1 MPAEP
6 LTFLPYLQLAQRQW
20 RTLVAVGAI
29 AVVLSAFLSSPLFIT
44 PRYRSSATVYPVN
57 LTSYSIETRT
67 DQLLQLLES
76 NSIRD
81 SLVARFDLATHYKID
96 TTEAPGHFYLNA
108 EFNDRVEISKTRFES
123 VQIEVTDEDPRLAR
137 DMVRAMLQ
145 QTDLLARRL
154 QREKSS
160 EVLRIA
166 AYETQVEKRKL
177 DSVETRLNLLRRE
190 TGLLNY
196 DAQTEEVTR
205 GYLRMQ
211 SGSGA
216 SAAAREEVRDLLKAL
231 GERGGEFRQ
240 LSELSN
246 IFRNNYAARLNELE
260 KVRSDVAKE
269 LTYTNV
275 VGYPEVADKKIFPV
289 RWLIVLISTT
299 SALFLAFLMISWR
312 STRS

>member
-6 LTFLPYLQLAQRQW
+6 LTFLPYLRIAQRNW
-20 RTLVAVGAI
+20 RTLAGVGVVAA
-29 AVVLSAFLSSPLFIT
+29 VLSSFLSSPVFIT
-44 PRYRSSATVYPVN
+44 PLYLSSATVYPVN

-81 SLVARFDLATHYKID
+81 SLVARFDLAKHYEID
-96 TTEAPGHFYLNA
+96 TTEAPGRFYLNA

-123 VQIEVTDEDPRLAR
+123 VQVEVTDEDPRLAR
-137 DMVRAMLQ
+137 DMVRAMLE

-177 DSVETRLNLLRRE
+177 DSVETRLNALRRE
-190 TGLLNY
+190 TGLLSY

-211 SGSGA
+211 GGSGA
-216 SAAAREEVRDLLKAL
+216 SAAAREEARDLLKAL
-231 GERGGEFRQ
+231 GEKGGEFRQ

-246 IFRNNYAARLNELE
+246 IFRNNYVARLNELE
-260 KVRSDVAKE
+260 KVRSDVSKE

-275 VGYPEVADKKIFPV
+275 VGYPEVADKKVFPV
-289 RWLIVLISTT
+289 RWLIVSISTA
-299 SALFLAFLMISWR
+299 SALFLAFLLIAWGR
-312 STRS
+312 TRS

>member
-6 LTFLPYLQLAQRQW
+6 LTFLSYLRIAQRNW
-20 RTLVAVGAI
+20 RTLAAVGVV
-29 AVVLSAFLSSPLFIT
+29 AVVLSSFLSSPVFIT
-44 PRYRSSATVYPVN
+44 PLYLSSATVYPVN

-81 SLVARFDLATHYKID
+81 SLVARFDLAKHYEID
-96 TTEAPGHFYLNA
+96 TTEAPGRFYLNA

-137 DMVRAMLQ
+137 DMVQAILEQ
-145 QTDLLARRL
+145 ADLLARRL
-154 QREKSS
+154 QREKSN

-166 AYETQVEKRKL
+166 EHEVSVEKRKL
-177 DSVETRLNLLRRE
+177 DSVETRLDALRRE

-211 SGSGA
+211 GGSGA
-216 SAAAREEVRDLLKAL
+216 SPAAREEARALLKAL
-231 GERGGEFRQ
+231 GEKGGEFRQ
-240 LSELSN
+240 LTELSN
-246 IFRNNYAARLNELE
+246 IFRNNFASRLNDLE
-260 KVRSDVAKE
+260 KVRSDVSKV

-275 VGYPEVADKKIFPV
+275 VGYPEVADKKVYPV
-289 RWLIVLISTT
+289 RWFIVSVSTA
-299 SALFLAFLMISWR
+299 SALFLAFLLLSWR
-312 STRS
+312 RTDH